1 MKRATGIL
9 LSVTSLPSRHGIG
22 CLDSAA
28 YELVDWLA
36 EAGQSYWQILPLG
49 PTAYG
54 PSDDSPYQSYSA
66 FAGNPYLISLD
77 TLAAEGVLTREEIDA
92 ADFGTDPEKVDYDK
106 LNDSRL
112 KLLRKAY
119 ERSNISRDA
128 GYQQFLRENQWRL
141 ADYALFMAVKGFF
154 GGAPWNQWPQDIRLH
169 WGFAL
174 DYFRRELYFE
184 VEFQKFLQYKFF
196 QQWWKLKE
204 YANRK
209 KIQIIG
215 DMPIYV
221 SPDGADVWA
230 HPELF
235 QLDENNVPVA
245 IAGCPPDAFAAD
257 GQVWG
262 NPLYRWEYHRSTGY
276 EWWIS
281 RLWQS
286 FRMYDAVRID
296 HFRGF
301 DAYFSIPYGSAT
313 AMNGHWEQGPGM
325 DFFWQVRN
333 RLGEKQLIAEDLGL
347 LTDSV
352 RQLVRDS
359 GFPNMKVLQFAFDA
373 TDVGAG
379 NDYLPHNYSKNCVV
393 YSGTHDNETIAGW
406 LRGLSAADLQ
416 LVRDYICDQTTPVE
430 ALHRNVVAQAMRSC
444 ADTCIIPIQDYL
456 GLDNRARMNQPSTIN
471 KNWRWRMQ
479 SGLLTEELKQE
490 VLTLTRRYGR
500 YNWDLDKEK

>member
-22 CLDSAA
+22 CLDNAA

-92 ADFGTDPEKVDYDK
+92 ADFGADPEKVDYDK
-106 LNDSRL
+106 LNDNRL

-119 ERSNISRDA
+119 ERSNISWDA
-128 GYQQFLRENQWRL
+128 GYQQFVRENDWWL

-174 DYFRRELYFE
+174 DYYRRELYFD
-184 VEFQKFLQYKFF
+184 VEFQKYLQYKFF
-196 QQWWKLKE
+196 QQWWKLKD

-262 NPLYRWEYHRSTGY
+262 NPLYRWDYHRSTGY
-276 EWWIS
+276 DWWIS

-301 DAYFSIPYGSAT
+301 DAYFSIPYGSDT

-373 TDVGAG
+373 ADVGAG

-406 LRGLSAADLQ
+406 LRGLPEADLQ

-430 ALHRNVVAQAMRSC
+430 ELHRNVVAQAMRSC

-479 SGLLTEELKQE
+479 SGLLTEDLKQE
-490 VLTLTRRYGR
+490 VLTLTKRYGR
-500 YNWDLDKEK
+500 YNWDLEK